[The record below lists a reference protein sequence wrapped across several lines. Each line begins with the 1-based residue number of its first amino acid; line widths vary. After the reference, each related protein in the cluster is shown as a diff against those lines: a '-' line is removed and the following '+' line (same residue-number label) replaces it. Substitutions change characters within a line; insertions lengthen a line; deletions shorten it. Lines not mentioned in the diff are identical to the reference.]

1 MLFRTRREEAK
12 NMELLQ
18 KKNIILNCTSKPKD
32 QVIEEIGA
40 LLYESGYVNKDYI
53 EAMKKREESCSTNIG
68 NGIALP
74 HGVEEAKK
82 AIKSSGIAVM
92 IFPDGTMWNGE
103 PVKVVIGI
111 AGVGD
116 SHLDILANIA
126 DKLSDPEAVDELIK
140 SDVDTIHALFTG
152 EER

>member
-140 SDVDTIHALFTG
+140 SDVDIIHALFTG